1 MPFPVNAA
9 ERALT
14 AVLDDAPMAGL
25 LDELARARLW
35 VPTGGDGGGAP
46 ELAAFEFDGMP
57 FVAAYT
63 STEQVAAGTPGAEC
77 ATVPGFRLA
86 RLLPEG
92 CGIAL
97 NPGGQVQFP
106 VYPEGVAVLAAAEV
120 PPDAVPDSA
129 EPAGDGVTV
138 RSPSAD
144 TRPLR
149 EAVAALLPE
158 VPEVA
163 AAADGWAETSTG
175 EVLVVAVTL
184 DVPDDPEA
192 QDAVIAA
199 VEQAVGETGPDFAVD
214 VVFPGAPDEDA
225 TDDAPGGALDA
236 NICGADDCC
245 GGGCGAGVSVPNW
258 IATNRPPF
266 YVRP

>member
-35 VPTGGDGGGAP
+35 VPTDADADGDAP

-63 STEQVAAGTPGAEC
+63 STEQVAAGTPGAAC

-97 NPGGQVQFP
+97 NPGGQAQFP

-120 PPDAVPDSA
+120 PPDAVPDTA
-129 EPAGDGVTV
+129 QPAGDGVTV
-138 RSPSAD
+138 RSPAAG

-158 VPEVA
+158 VPAVA
-163 AAADGWAETSTG
+163 AVADGWAETSTG
-175 EVLVVAVTL
+175 EVLVLAVTL
-184 DVPDDPEA
+184 DTPDDPDA
-192 QDAVIAA
+192 QDAAIAA
-199 VEQAVGETGPDFAVD
+199 VEQAVGETGPEFAVD
-214 VVFPGAPDEDA
+214 VVFPGAPDDDPEA
-225 TDDAPGGALDA
+225 TGG

-245 GGGCGAGVSVPNW
+245 GGGCGADASVPDW
-258 IATNRPPF
+258 IATNRAPF
-266 YVRP
+266 YLRP